1 MNTYYEIKNPTAL
14 DCYFIFKGQKYTVE
28 ANSSTKNV
36 PEEVAMEWVGTVHQ
50 FLKKSK
56 QTTVKVDEV
65 KEEVEPKLVSEESVE
80 VEPEIIEEELIVEAK
95 KTSKK

>member
-1 MNTYYEIKNPTAL
+1 MDTYYEIKNPTNL

-36 PEEVAMEWVGTVHQ
+36 PEEVAMEWVGTIHQ

-56 QTTVKVDEV
+56 QTSVKAEEV
-65 KEEVEPKLVSEESVE
+65 KEEVVDEPVLETPEEVKAEE
-80 VEPEIIEEELIVEAK
+80 VIVEAP